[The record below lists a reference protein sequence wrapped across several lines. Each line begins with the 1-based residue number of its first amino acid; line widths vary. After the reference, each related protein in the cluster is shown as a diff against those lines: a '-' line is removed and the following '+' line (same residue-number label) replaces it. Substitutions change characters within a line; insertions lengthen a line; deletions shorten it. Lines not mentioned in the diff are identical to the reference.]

1 MSSRCNV
8 STNYTP
14 EEIQEYLAALQHEST
29 LDFIPA
35 LVFLSLLI
43 AVGIAGNT
51 LVLVVYTTKMT
62 RTPLR
67 VLIIHLAFFDLLAD
81 ILVLPGKSNLR
92 VSPMIFQT
100 TGILEAAYKVVCGS
114 LGNHL
119 TQAQTKLLSIAIV
132 MVSSLIATPY
142 AIIQGSQ
149 TVKTPDPLI
158 TGSFCQVDDSYTKT
172 IWPTVN
178 SIAWLVMFILC
189 SLLIV
194 KCYVCNADN
203 KTTWKQTGLCARNRK
218 SAFRRN
224 SSSDNSELVTKSSSI
239 VAKLP
244 SPCQLEVNVSVS
256 LSSKLENIE
265 EESEPQTSQICNS
278 HSPLK
283 ASNDHQVN
291 KSIELE
297 INCNTK
303 VGYVQDTLFKTN
315 KFVFNQTGV
324 SKERINKVMDTPCA
338 HQTAAKVPRMNC
350 SSISSQ
356 AVISRRRV
364 LSRTTCMMLSVT
376 VLFFV
381 TFLPFLIISSVQA
394 ASPDSVD
401 TLKVKS
407 LAVYQLL
414 LRSFLVNCAVNPVV
428 YSFCD
433 RKFRRESFR
442 LLSFRRRF

>member
-1 MSSRCNV
+1 MSPRTTRQKKSK
-8 STNYTP
+8 STWRHCK
-14 EEIQEYLAALQHEST
+14 HEST

-43 AVGIAGNT
+43 VVGIIGNT

-67 VLIIHLAFFDLLAD
+67 VFIIHLAFFDLLAE
-81 ILVLPGKSNLR
+81 ILVIPGEIYDMFHVWNFKFPTVCKIRRSLSATFIISSALIL
-92 VSPMIFQT
+92 VAIST
-100 TGILEAAYKVVCGS
+100 TRYKVVCGS

-119 TQAQTKLLSIAIV
+119 TLAQIKLLSIANV

-178 SIAWLVMFILC
+178 SFAWR
-189 SLLIV
+189 
-194 KCYVCNADN
+194 D
-203 KTTWKQTGLCARNRK
+203 
-218 SAFRRN
+218 
-224 SSSDNSELVTKSSSI
+224 SSSDNSESVTKSSSI
-239 VAKLP
+239 VARLT

-265 EESEPQTSQICNS
+265 EKSEPQTSQILSS
-278 HSPLK
+278 HSSLK

-291 KSIELE
+291 KSIEPE

-315 KFVFNQTGV
+315 KFWFNQTGV
-324 SKERINKVMDTPCA
+324 SKESITKVMDTPCA
-338 HQTAAKVPRMNC
+338 HQTATKVPRMNC

-401 TLKVKS
+401 ALKGAS

-414 LRSFLVNCAVNPVV
+414 LRSYLVNCAVNPVV